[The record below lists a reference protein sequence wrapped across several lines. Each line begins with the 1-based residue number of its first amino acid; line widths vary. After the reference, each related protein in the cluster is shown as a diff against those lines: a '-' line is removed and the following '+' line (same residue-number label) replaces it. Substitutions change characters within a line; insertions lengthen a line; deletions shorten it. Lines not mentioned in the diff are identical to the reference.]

1 MEGFE
6 KLEVVRERI
15 NNDTYLLESIEQWL
29 NDDTMAQLAEDI
41 AKDNDIFADEE
52 NKQEYENPNYQYNPW
67 GIAPSLE
74 EIAIATVEDD

>member
-29 NDDTMAQLAEDI
+29 DDDTMAQLAEDI

-52 NKQEYENPNYQYNPW
+52 N
-67 GIAPSLE
+67 
-74 EIAIATVEDD
+74 